1 MLMPGKGL
9 GGNILSEGMA
19 NYSAWLL
26 TRECRGDDA
35 AQHVLREWEDT
46 YVNSRSAD
54 SERPLVRISGSRPGD
69 SSVTYDKGGWVF
81 AMLMDHMGRDAM
93 LAGLKDF
100 IVQYQ
105 NGPDF
110 PLLQNFV
117 VVMRTHAKDV
127 AAFDAFTTQWFERVV
142 LPEFK
147 VRDAKVTGPV
157 AGAAGEQEMWTTTA
171 VVENVGTG
179 TVTVDVAVEGKKP
192 VVAKADSK
200 VADASAAKD
209 TAPVV
214 AVDAAN
220 NAPANDAA
228 AKPETAPPA
237 PRVLTK
243 FTLGADGTDQSKAT
257 IEIKTPFAPAQIVV
271 DPDVRVLQARR
282 KLAQWK
288 P

>member
-1 MLMPGKGL
+1 
-9 GGNILSEGMA
+9 
-19 NYSAWLL
+19 
-26 TRECRGDDA
+26 
-35 AQHVLREWEDT
+35 
-46 YVNSRSAD
+46 
-54 SERPLVRISGSRPGD
+54 
-69 SSVTYDKGGWVF
+69 
-81 AMLMDHMGRDAM
+81 MLMDHMGRDAM

-117 VVMRTHAKDV
+117 AVMRTHATDV

-147 VRDAKVTGPV
+147 VHDAKITGPV
-157 AGAAGEQEMWTTTA
+157 AGAAGEPDMWTTTA

-179 TVTVDVAVEGKKP
+179 TVPVDIAVEGKKP

-200 VADASAAKD
+200 VATDANVD
-209 TAPVV
+209 T
-214 AVDAAN
+214 
-220 NAPANDAA
+220 

-243 FTLGADGTDQSKAT
+243 VTLGADGTDQSKVT

>member
-1 MLMPGKGL
+1 
-9 GGNILSEGMA
+9 
-19 NYSAWLL
+19 
-26 TRECRGDDA
+26 
-35 AQHVLREWEDT
+35 
-46 YVNSRSAD
+46 
-54 SERPLVRISGSRPGD
+54 
-69 SSVTYDKGGWVF
+69 
-81 AMLMDHMGRDAM
+81 MLMDHMGRDAM

-117 VVMRTHAKDV
+117 AVMRTHATDV

-157 AGAAGEQEMWTTTA
+157 AGAAGQPDMWTTTA
-171 VVENVGTG
+171 VIENVGTG

-200 VADASAAKD
+200 VAAD
-209 TAPVV
+209 VN
-214 AVDAAN
+214 VD
-220 NAPANDAA
+220 A

-237 PRVLTK
+237 PRIFTK
-243 FTLGADGTDQSKAT
+243 VTLGADGTDQSKVT

-271 DPDVRVLQARR
+271 DPNVRVLQARR

>member
-1 MLMPGKGL
+1 
-9 GGNILSEGMA
+9 
-19 NYSAWLL
+19 
-26 TRECRGDDA
+26 
-35 AQHVLREWEDT
+35 
-46 YVNSRSAD
+46 
-54 SERPLVRISGSRPGD
+54 
-69 SSVTYDKGGWVF
+69 
-81 AMLMDHMGRDAM
+81 MLMDHMGRDAM

-100 IVQYQ
+100 IAQYQ

-117 VVMRTHAKDV
+117 AVMRKHATDV

-147 VRDAKVTGPV
+147 VRDAKITGPV

-171 VVENVGTG
+171 VIENVGTG

-209 TAPVV
+209 AAPVV

-243 FTLGADGTDQSKAT
+243 LTLGADGTDQSKAT

>member
-1 MLMPGKGL
+1 
-9 GGNILSEGMA
+9 
-19 NYSAWLL
+19 
-26 TRECRGDDA
+26 
-35 AQHVLREWEDT
+35 
-46 YVNSRSAD
+46 
-54 SERPLVRISGSRPGD
+54 
-69 SSVTYDKGGWVF
+69 
-81 AMLMDHMGRDAM
+81 MGRDAM

-117 VVMRTHAKDV
+117 AVMRTHATDV

-179 TVTVDVAVEGKKP
+179 IVTVDVAVEGKKP
-192 VVAKADSK
+192 VVAKVDSK
-200 VADASAAKD
+200 VADASAEKVVAAKADSKVADTSAAKD
-209 TAPVV
+209 VAPVV
-214 AVDAAN
+214 AVDAAKD
-220 NAPANDAA
+220 ASEKAA
-228 AKPETAPPA
+228 ATKPETAPPA

-243 FTLGADGTDQSKAT
+243 VTLGADGTDQSKVT

>member
-1 MLMPGKGL
+1 
-9 GGNILSEGMA
+9 
-19 NYSAWLL
+19 
-26 TRECRGDDA
+26 
-35 AQHVLREWEDT
+35 
-46 YVNSRSAD
+46 
-54 SERPLVRISGSRPGD
+54 VRISGSRPGD

-117 VVMRTHAKDV
+117 AVMRTHATDV

-157 AGAAGEQEMWTTTA
+157 AGAAGEPDMWTTTA
-171 VVENVGTG
+171 VVENIGTG

-192 VVAKADSK
+192 VVSKADSK
-200 VADASAAKD
+200 VVDASAAKD
-209 TAPVV
+209 AAPVV

-243 FTLGADGTDQSKAT
+243 LTLGADGTDQSKAT

>member
-1 MLMPGKGL
+1 
-9 GGNILSEGMA
+9 
-19 NYSAWLL
+19 
-26 TRECRGDDA
+26 
-35 AQHVLREWEDT
+35 
-46 YVNSRSAD
+46 
-54 SERPLVRISGSRPGD
+54 
-69 SSVTYDKGGWVF
+69 
-81 AMLMDHMGRDAM
+81 M

-117 VVMRTHAKDV
+117 AVMRTHATDV

-157 AGAAGEQEMWTTTA
+157 AGVAGQPDMWTTTA
-171 VVENVGTG
+171 VIENVGTG

-200 VADASAAKD
+200 VAADVNVDAAKTDSKVVESSAEKVVAVKTDSKVAEASAAKD
-209 TAPVV
+209 VAPVV
-214 AVDAAN
+214 AVDAAKD
-220 NAPANDAA
+220 ASEKAAA
-228 AKPETAPPA
+228 AKSETAPPA
-237 PRVLTK
+237 PRIFTK
-243 FTLGADGTDQSKAT
+243 VTLGADGTDQSKAT

-271 DPDVRVLQARR
+271 DPNVRVLQARR

>member
-1 MLMPGKGL
+1 
-9 GGNILSEGMA
+9 
-19 NYSAWLL
+19 
-26 TRECRGDDA
+26 
-35 AQHVLREWEDT
+35 
-46 YVNSRSAD
+46 
-54 SERPLVRISGSRPGD
+54 
-69 SSVTYDKGGWVF
+69 VTYDKGGWVF

-100 IVQYQ
+100 IAQYQ

-117 VVMRTHAKDV
+117 AVMRTHAKDV

-157 AGAAGEQEMWTTTA
+157 AGVAGQPDMWTTTA

-179 TVTVDVAVEGKKP
+179 TVTVDVAVEGKKS
-192 VVAKADSK
+192 VVVKADSK
-200 VADASAAKD
+200 GATDAKDVAVKADSNVTGAEKVVAAKTDSKVSDASAAKD
-209 TAPVV
+209 AAPVV

-220 NAPANDAA
+220 DAFEKAA
-228 AKPETAPPA
+228 AMKPETAPPA

-243 FTLGADGTDQSKAT
+243 VTLGADGTDQSKAT
-257 IEIKTPFAPAQIVV
+257 IEIKTPFAPTQIVV